1 MAKNRLMEAIAN
13 PGRQPF
19 IFIFV
24 ITLVLGIAANGL
36 SSLVLDTLGEWLSV
50 TFGLPK
56 VLWQILVVFAM
67 IFAVVAGL
75 VNVPDV
81 LRSVLGNSTLRVS
94 QVNVVPMVQTQPGL
108 ILFMSLNKNSAARV
122 AIEHHWEKGM
132 GDLQHCWLICA
143 GDEPLRVAEELVMEL
158 VEMGIPRRI
167 FHYGFGYE
175 FNDGMGGMMNLVPTK
190 DQAEDPNFS
199 RRVVDCLYEDGADRF
214 GLMEADIV
222 VDYTS
227 GTKSMSAGMI
237 LACASPSRRLQYV
250 QSDYLNS
257 KPVNSRVMEVKLQY
271 EVRKKG

>member
-1 MAKNRLMEAIAN
+1 MAKNRLTEAIEN

-19 IFIFV
+19 VFIFV

-36 SSLVLDTLGEWLSV
+36 SSLVLDTLGEWLSA
-50 TFGLPK
+50 TFNIPK
-56 VLWQILVVFAM
+56 VLWQIVVVFGM
-67 IFAVVAGL
+67 ILAVVAGL

-81 LRSVLGNSTLRVS
+81 LRSLLGNTTLRVS
-94 QVNVVPMVQTQPGL
+94 QVNVMPMVQTQPGL

-167 FHYGFGYE
+167 FHYGIDYE
-175 FNDGMGGMMNLVPTK
+175 FSDGRGGIMNLTPTK

-199 RRVVDCLYEDGADRF
+199 RLVVDCLYEEGAERF

-250 QSDYLNS
+250 QSDYLDG
-257 KPVNSRVMEVKLQY
+257 KPVNARVMEVKLRY

>member
-19 IFIFV
+19 VFIFV
-24 ITLVLGIAANGL
+24 ITLVLGVASNGL
-36 SSLVLDTLGEWLSV
+36 SSLLLETLGEWLAI
-50 TFGLPK
+50 TFGVSK
-56 VLWQILVVFAM
+56 VLWQIFVVFGM
-67 IFAVVAGL
+67 ILAVVAGL
-75 VNVPDV
+75 VNVPNV

-94 QVNVVPMVQTQPGL
+94 QVNVVPMLQTQPGL

-122 AIEHHWEKGM
+122 AIEHHWEKGL

-143 GDEPLRVAEELVMEL
+143 GDEPLQVAEELVMEL
-158 VEMGIPRRI
+158 VEMGIPSRT

-175 FNDGMGGMMNLVPTK
+175 FNDGMGGIMNLVPTK

-199 RRVVDCLYEDGADRF
+199 RLMVDCWYEAGAERC
-214 GLMEADIV
+214 GLMEAEIV

-250 QSDYLNS
+250 QSDYLNG
-257 KPVNSRVMEVKLQY
+257 KPVNARVMEVTLQY